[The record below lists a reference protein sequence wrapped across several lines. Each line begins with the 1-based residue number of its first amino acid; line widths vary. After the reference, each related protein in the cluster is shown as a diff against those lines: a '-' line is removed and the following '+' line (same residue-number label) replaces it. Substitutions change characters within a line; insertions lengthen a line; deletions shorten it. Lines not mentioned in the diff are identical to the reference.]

1 MGIPFEYNLCQFKK
15 LNERDPIHG
24 NSEDNYT
31 LQCIRR
37 SILDAFWSIDTS
49 MVSVNFK
56 RLKRDYFD
64 SAEALITRRPVPIIG
79 INKVRDRVGMGC
91 AIQTMDALCRK
102 GKCQDQ
108 LQCDLMRKTH
118 TWYKNAFEAGAGYL
132 DGGVICS
139 ENCKKVYE

>member
-1 MGIPFEYNLCQFKK
+1 MDY
-15 LNERDPIHG
+15 
-24 NSEDNYT
+24 
-31 LQCIRR
+31 
-37 SILDAFWSIDTS
+37 FWSRETS
-49 MVSVNFK
+49 TVLGNF
-56 RLKRDYFD
+56 RRVIGDYFD

-79 INKVRDRVGMGC
+79 INKVRDRVGMGY

-102 GKCQDQ
+102 GECQDQ